1 MTRLL
6 QLLAE
11 ESVTVSL
18 RDRNKIVIICK
29 DEDEAET
36 VFEELEA
43 LMGDSSARIVYTEMD

>member
-1 MTRLL
+1 MSKLL

-11 ESVTVSL
+11 ENVTISL